1 MTSQKPDKGGLT
13 TRRKL
18 LVTSGTTG
26 LALTAGC
33 TAVADFIG
41 DQLLKQVNVFNETSQ
56 PVTGSIVIVDP
67 AGDTALDQEYDL
79 APSDSE
85 NNDERSVAVY
95 DDVWGKTGAYEVTVE
110 LADVEANGK
119 SRASETVTIDDSDEQ
134 MLAIELGSENIGFH
148 VGKSL
153 SDFE

>member
-1 MTSQKPDKGGLT
+1 M
-13 TRRKL
+13 
-18 LVTSGTTG
+18 
-26 LALTAGC
+26 
-33 TAVADFIG
+33 ADFIG